1 MLIHVDLLPVLLRLL
16 ATLWAPAPAQ
26 VVGMFADEGE
36 DDDLQA

>member
-16 ATLWAPAPAQ
+16 ATVWPPSPAQ
-26 VVGMFADEGE
+26 VVEMFADEGE